1 MDKFRKFLQSDLQTK
16 LGDLVSLFGDLL
28 RLILV
33 GVVYVGFQVYLG
45 ALLGCERIDS
55 EVLQFGC
62 REL

>member
-45 ALLGCERIDS
+45 ALLGC
-55 EVLQFGC
+55 
-62 REL
+62 